1 MDKDKAVVRE
11 NTAQLQRS
19 VEKAV
24 KKLHE
29 DFSKILFKSGLYFD
43 IYASSDDD
51 SSENDDDQPM
61 DDAQGSAEVS
71 AEAAQPTEELSAPAE
86 CERAEGE

>member
-11 NTAQLQRS
+11 NTGQLQRS

-24 KKLHE
+24 
-29 DFSKILFKSGLYFD
+29 KSGLYFD

-71 AEAAQPTEELSAPAE
+71 AEADQPTEELSAPAE
-86 CERAEGE
+86 RERAEGE

>member
-29 DFSKILFKSGLYFD
+29 DFSKRFFKSGLYFD

-51 SSENDDDQPM
+51 SSENDDQPM
-61 DDAQGSAEVS
+61 DDAQGLADVS

-86 CERAEGE
+86 RERAEGE

>member
-29 DFSKILFKSGLYFD
+29 DFSNIFFKSGLYFD

-51 SSENDDDQPM
+51 SLENDDQPM
-61 DDAQGSAEVS
+61 DDAQRSAS

-86 CERAEGE
+86 RERAEGE